1 VLEIRRSKAA
11 QMTCPTGV
19 GSLLDLLVCARTDD
33 RREFAVKTS
42 DWPMRGCRNYRIRLA
57 VEFVYYAYARE
68 NQVPTPEARVLE
80 LPNDVG
86 WGTEILPGRVQL
98 TGRDMTLT
106 EAEREAVK
114 AGFLSSCDARDEFL
128 RLSFLDVLLLNQ
140 DRTESNVLKQ
150 QVEGATRLSFIDH
163 EQSLGWR
170 SNIEVPAENGIKSPE
185 IEFSR
190 IADRYARFGRKYGW
204 GLQIST
210 GEERRTIFQK
220 MKCDPSLFDEIG
232 AKIPDGWLSSE
243 SLRDMRVGLGNW
255 WAYLERKPY
264 EEIDQLIFGA
274 SVAPQ

>member
-1 VLEIRRSKAA
+1 
-11 QMTCPTGV
+11 MTCPTGV

-33 RREFAVKTS
+33 HREFAVKTS

-57 VEFVYYAYARE
+57 VEFVYYAYACE

-106 EAEREAVK
+106 EAESEVVK
-114 AGFLSSCDARDEFL
+114 AGFFSSCDARDAFL

-150 QVEGATRLSFIDH
+150 EVDGVTRLSFIDH

-185 IEFSR
+185 VEFSR
-190 IADRYARFGRKYGW
+190 IADRYARFSLKYGW

-210 GEERRTIFQK
+210 VEERRTIFHQ
-220 MKCDPSLFDEIG
+220 MKRDPSLFDEIS
-232 AKIPDGWLSSE
+232 AKIPDGWISPEDLQ
-243 SLRDMRVGLGNW
+243 DMRVGLVSW

-264 EEIDQLIFGA
+264 EQIDQLIFGA
-274 SVAPQ
+274 SVAS